1 MSFLPL
7 ALAAMLLVP
16 VAALGSE
23 GLRPPGPGA
32 PPAAPA
38 ADPPI
43 KVTINPEGR
52 VSVALLGALP
62 PPAAYG
68 TPVDFGVRIVNQGF
82 LTGVLEARLAGDPP
96 AAAVLEF
103 RPAALRGVPVEM
115 RILRI
120 TLTGRALTDLT
131 IAFRLRNEAPDLG
144 GRDRIHLLMQGK

>member
-1 MSFLPL
+1 VSFRPL
-7 ALAAMLLVP
+7 ALAVLLLL
-16 VAALGSE
+16 AASA
-23 GLRPPGPGA
+23 PGA
-32 PPAAPA
+32 EVAPAAPA

-43 KVTINPEGR
+43 KVTVNPEGR
-52 VSVALLGALP
+52 VSVTLLGALP

-68 TPVDFGVRIVNQGF
+68 TPVEFGVRIVNQGF

-103 RPAALRGVPVEM
+103 DPSALRGVPVER

-131 IAFRLRNEAPDLG
+131 IAFRLRHEAPDLG
-144 GRDRIHLLMQGK
+144 GRDRVHLLMQGK